1 MKTALISV
9 SDKTGIV
16 EFASNLKELGYRLV
30 STGGTLK
37 SLKEAGLDVISI
49 SEITNFPEILD
60 GRVKTLHPAV
70 HAGLLSVRQNED
82 HMKALSE
89 LGIATIDLVCVNLYP
104 FEETVKKEN
113 CTLEMAIENIDIG
126 GPSMLRS
133 AAKNYKSVIVV
144 TDSSD
149 YEEIIEKLKSG
160 EGLDELKMRLALKV
174 FQRTSSYDAA
184 ISNYLASYDE
194 GAAKAEDFLADTIKL
209 SLQKQAELRY
219 GENPGQRAGLY
230 THPLYDYGIAQ
241 GEILNGKPMSYNNY
255 LDANAALLAL
265 KEYDEAAAVCLKH
278 LTPCGVAEA
287 DRVEIALERAI
298 AADPVSVFGGII
310 AVNREF
316 GPEAAEKM
324 KDIFC
329 EIIIAPSYSEEG
341 LALLQKKKN
350 LRVIRV
356 DMEKMKRGIELRS
369 ISGGILVQDEDE
381 GLAEDFEIVTKL
393 APSAEEME
401 DLKFA
406 MKVVKHVKSNAIVV
420 AKDKV
425 TCGIGAGQVNRL
437 WSTENA
443 IQHSL
448 VDVKGAVLASD
459 AFFPFADGIEEAARA
474 GIRAI
479 IQPGGSIRDEEV
491 IERANELGL
500 KMVFTGRR
508 HFKH

>member
-1 MKTALISV
+1 MKTALLSV
-9 SDKTGIV
+9 SDKTGII
-16 EFASNLKELGYRLV
+16 EFASGLKELGYRLV

-37 SLKEAGLDVISI
+37 TLKEAGLEVISI

-70 HAGLLSVRQNED
+70 HAGLLSLRDNEA
-82 HMKALSE
+82 HRKALSE

-104 FEETVKKEN
+104 FEEMIKRED
-113 CTLEMAIENIDIG
+113 CSLEMAIENIDIG

-133 AAKNYKSVIVV
+133 AAKNYKSVTVV
-144 TDSSD
+144 TDSTD
-149 YEEIIEKLKSG
+149 YDAVLHSLKTG
-160 EGLDELKMRLALKV
+160 EGLDELRFRLALKV
-174 FQRTSSYDAA
+174 FKKTSAYDGA
-184 ISNYLASYDE
+184 ISKYLSSRLTEEEA
-194 GAAKAEDFLADTIKL
+194 GDFLAEKM
-209 SLQKQAELRY
+209 SLNIEKQAELRY
-219 GENPGQRAGLY
+219 GENPSQRAGLY
-230 THPLYDYGIAQ
+230 TNPLYGYGIAQ

-265 KEYDEAAAVCLKH
+265 REFEEPAAVCLKH

-287 DRVEIALERAI
+287 ASVEDALELAI
-298 AADPVSVFGGII
+298 AADPVSVFGGIV
-310 AVNREF
+310 ALNREF
-316 GPEAAEKM
+316 GIKAAEKL

-329 EIIIAPSYSEEG
+329 EIVIAPSYSEEG

-350 LRVIRV
+350 LRVIRL
-356 DMEKMKRGIELRS
+356 DFTKLAKGIELRS
-369 ISGGILVQDEDE
+369 ISGGLLIQEEDE
-381 GLAEDFEIVTKL
+381 GMAEEFEVVTKL
-393 APSAEEME
+393 SPTAEEME
-401 DLKFA
+401 DLTFA

-420 AKDKV
+420 ARNKV
-425 TCGIGAGQVNRL
+425 TLGIGAGQVNRL

-443 IQHSL
+443 VQHSL
-448 VDVKGAVLASD
+448 KAVKGAILASD
-459 AFFPFADGIEEAARA
+459 AFFPFADGIEEAAKA
-474 GIRAI
+474 GITAI